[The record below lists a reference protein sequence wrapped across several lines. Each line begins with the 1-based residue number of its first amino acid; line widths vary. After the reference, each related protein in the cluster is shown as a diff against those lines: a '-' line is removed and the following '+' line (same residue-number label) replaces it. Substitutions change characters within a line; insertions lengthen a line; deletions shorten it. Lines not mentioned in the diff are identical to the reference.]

1 MLFGREID
9 STGKLSISHEAG
21 IYYYKGIAIHRK
33 GSKGYECN

>member
-9 STGKLSISHEAG
+9 STGKLSISYEAG
-21 IYYYKGIAIHRK
+21 YYYKEIAIHRK